1 MDETKTARIWG
12 RELRI
17 SPKHAVEICSFIKGR
32 KIGTAK
38 TMLVEVTEKKRAVPF
53 RKYKRKVGHKVI
65 EGWFAGRYPVKAGN
79 AFIRLLDELS
89 SNAEYKGL
97 DTSRL
102 KIVSASATGGRIVKG
117 FIPRAFG
124 RASPYNHVTTNVRI
138 IAEEVG

>member
-1 MDETKTARIWG
+1 MEETKTARIWG

-17 SPKHAVEICSFIKGR
+17 SPKHAIEICDFIKGK
-32 KIGTAK
+32 KIEDAK
-38 TMLVEVTEKKRAVPF
+38 SMLEDVVAKKRAVPF

-65 EGWFAGRYPVKAGN
+65 EGWFAGRYPVKAG
-79 AFIRLLDELS
+79 AVFLRLLSELS

-102 KIVSASATGGRIVKG
+102 KIVRASATGGRIIRA

-124 RASPYNHVTTNVRI
+124 RASPYNHVTTNVKI